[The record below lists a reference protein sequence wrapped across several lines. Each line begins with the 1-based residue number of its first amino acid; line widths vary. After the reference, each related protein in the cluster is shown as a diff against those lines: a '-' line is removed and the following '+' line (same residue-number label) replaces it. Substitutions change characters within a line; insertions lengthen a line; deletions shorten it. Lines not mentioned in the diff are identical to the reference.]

1 VLTAVQDDVFSE
13 QKTTPS
19 ARERRVDLR
28 LSPEKLSAPASIRI
42 PNRPAVTLVDLSPG
56 GALLDLPFQIRPDSR
71 MTVEFRAA
79 SERMM
84 LPFRLLR
91 CYVTSL
97 RGGVRYQAAGA
108 FEDRL
113 EWEPLLV
120 DAAAEAT
127 SNRLIATLETFLRQ
141 GPAAGRVVEL
151 DRLLMWILDAVRRG
165 EPAERIAVEIRQ
177 RLTGLIPSVKIE
189 PASTASLPDPAR
201 GARFF
206 GFDFRCERMLTALDR
221 RILRVAAQL
230 LSIVKASGHR
240 AARPNPSPSPP
251 LDFVKHRHD
260 LSPVI
265 AYSVADWQE
274 MCSTSV
280 LELDPWPLRRA

>member
-1 VLTAVQDDVFSE
+1 MLTVAPEDVSPD
-13 QKTTPS
+13 QKATPS
-19 ARERRVDLR
+19 GRNRRVDLR

-56 GALLDLPFQIRPDSR
+56 GALFDLPFQIRPDSR

-108 FEDRL
+108 FEERL
-113 EWEPLLV
+113 EWEPLLA
-120 DAAAEAT
+120 DAAAETT

-141 GPAAGRVVEL
+141 GPAAGRVIEL

-165 EPAERIAVEIRQ
+165 ERPDRIGLEIRQ
-177 RLTGLIPSVKIE
+177 RLTRLIPSVKIDA
-189 PASTASLPDPAR
+189 ASAASLPDPAR

-206 GFDFRCERMLTALDR
+206 GLDFRCERMLTAVDR
-221 RILRVAAQL
+221 RMLRVAAQL
-230 LSIVKASGHR
+230 LSIVKASEPR
-240 AARPNPSPSPP
+240 TPRPN
-251 LDFVKHRHD
+251 RR
-260 LSPVI
+260 
-265 AYSVADWQE
+265 
-274 MCSTSV
+274 STS
-280 LELDPWPLRRA
+280 

>member
-1 VLTAVQDDVFSE
+1 
-13 QKTTPS
+13 
-19 ARERRVDLR
+19 
-28 LSPEKLSAPASIRI
+28 
-42 PNRPAVTLVDLSPG
+42 
-56 GALLDLPFQIRPDSR
+56 
-71 MTVEFRAA
+71 
-79 SERMM
+79 
-84 LPFRLLR
+84 
-91 CYVTSL
+91 
-97 RGGVRYQAAGA
+97 VRYQAAGA
-108 FEDRL
+108 FEERL